1 MPNTKTPAGLAISRA
16 FGDYCMKDFGV
27 ISVPEITQRR
37 ITSRDQFAILAT
49 DGVCLIVSG
58 SNFASSL
65 SLLTSLLQQR
75 LDFN

>member
-65 SLLTSLLQQR
+65 SLLTFIASAEVR
-75 LDFN
+75 F